1 MNLFDIK
8 DPSFIK
14 KLSIKELQSLAND
27 IRAFLI
33 EEIPKTGGHLSS
45 NLGTIELIIAL
56 HYVFDSPKDGFI
68 FDVGHQA
75 YTHKIL
81 TGRASEFHTLRQTDG
96 LSGYINY
103 KESIHD
109 QWESGH
115 AGTSLSAL
123 QGFLYA
129 KHLKNE
135 EGLGIAIIGDA
146 SITNGMA
153 FEALNVLGSDPNVK
167 GIIVLNDNEMGISK
181 SVGAI
186 SKALTRIRFNRFFV
200 KVKRF
205 WQMVLPKFFL
215 EFLSRVKR
223 GLKSFFQRQNIF
235 EDLGYLYVGP
245 IDGHDLKGLI
255 YHFERIKRARKSVV
269 MHILTDKGKGHE
281 LAEQDKVGTFHGVS
295 KQSSKKKEG
304 ISWSQGIAKIIYDIQ
319 EKEKVFV
326 IMPAMAVGTS
336 FVEFSKDY
344 KDRYIDV
351 GIAEEHATSMAA
363 MMAHQGI
370 KVFLPLYATFSQRAF
385 DQILNDIARSDHHV
399 VFGIDRA
406 GVVGEDGS
414 THQGIFDVSMFSL
427 MPHMVIAM
435 PYDLSEAK
443 ALYDYAFLKQNH
455 PMVIRYPRGTT
466 QAINGEEI
474 ESIDSV
480 SWKYIK
486 KGKDVAIISYGQSL
500 DRLLDVAKKMN
511 LDASIINAR
520 FIKPMDEEMLKDIL
534 MTHKKIFVYEEI
546 SNVGGLFPMILRFAE
561 KHAFHNEFMEMSMTD
576 QIIHH
581 GNYKEII
588 QKIKMDDVAIEEK
601 LKVFI
606 HET

>member
-8 DPSFIK
+8 DPSFLK
-14 KLSIKELQSLAND
+14 TLSMKELKNLADD

-45 NLGTIELIIAL
+45 NLGTVELIIAL
-56 HYVFDSPKDGFI
+56 HYVFDSPKDAFI

-81 TGRASEFHTLRQTDG
+81 TGRAKDFHSLRQTDG

-103 KESIHD
+103 EESIHD

-123 QGFLYA
+123 QGFLYSQHI
-129 KHLKNE
+129 KGE
-135 EGLGIAIIGDA
+135 DGRGIAIIGDA

-153 FEALNVLGSDPNVK
+153 FEALNILGSDQNVK

-186 SKALTRIRFNRFFV
+186 SKALTRIRFNRLFI
-200 KVKRF
+200 KIKRF
-205 WQMVLPKFFL
+205 WQMILPKCFL
-215 EFLSRVKR
+215 EILARMKR

-235 EDLGYLYVGP
+235 EDLGYLYIGP

-255 YHFERIKRARKSVV
+255 YNFERIKRARKSVV

-281 LAEQDKVGTFHGVS
+281 LAAQDKIGTFHGIS
-295 KQSSKKKEG
+295 KPSLKKKEG
-304 ISWSQGIAKIIYDIQ
+304 ISWSQGVANIMYDLQ
-319 EKEKVFV
+319 EKTKTFV
-326 IMPAMAVGTS
+326 IMPAMTVGTS
-336 FVEFSKDY
+336 FVEFSKVY

-385 DQILNDIARSDHHV
+385 DQILNDIARSNHHV

-406 GVVGEDGS
+406 GIVGEDGS

-427 MPHMVIAM
+427 MPNMVISM
-435 PYDLSEAK
+435 PYDLAEAK
-443 ALYDYAFLKQNH
+443 ALFDYAFMKQNH

-466 QAINGEEI
+466 LALNGETIEEI
-474 ESIDSV
+474 KSP
-480 SWKYIK
+480 SWKIMRE
-486 KGKDVAIISYGQSL
+486 GKDLAIITYGQSI
-500 DRLLDVAKKMN
+500 DRLIRVSEKMGLN
-511 LDASIINAR
+511 ATIINAR
-520 FIKPMDEEMLKDIL
+520 FIKPLDEVMLREVLK
-534 MTHKKIFVYEEI
+534 THHKIFVYEEI
-546 SNVGGLFPMILRFAE
+546 ANVAGLYPMILSFAH
-561 KHAFHNEFMEMSMTD
+561 KRQYQNDFMEMNMTD

-581 GNYKEII
+581 GNYQEILK
-588 QKIKMDDVAIEEK
+588 KIKMDEDSIIKA
-601 LKVFI
+601 LKEFLS
-606 HET
+606 

>member
-14 KLSIKELQSLAND
+14 NLTIKELQKLAHD

-45 NLGTIELIIAL
+45 NLGTVELIIAL
-56 HYVFDSPKDGFI
+56 HYVFDSPKDAFI

-81 TGRASEFHTLRQTDG
+81 TGRAKDFHSLRQTDG

-103 KESIHD
+103 LESIHD

-123 QGFLYA
+123 QGFLYSQR
-129 KHLKNE
+129 LKGEN
-135 EGLGIAIIGDA
+135 GRGIAIIGDA

-153 FEALNVLGSDPNVK
+153 FEALNVLGSDQNVK

-200 KVKRF
+200 KIKRF
-205 WQMVLPKFFL
+205 WQIILPKCFL
-215 EFLSRVKR
+215 EFLGRIKR

-255 YHFERIKRARKSVV
+255 YNFERIKRARKSVV

-281 LAEQDKVGTFHGVS
+281 LAEQDKIGTFHGVS
-295 KQSSKKKEG
+295 KASTKKKEG
-304 ISWSQGIAKIIYDIQ
+304 ISWSQGIANILYDLQ
-319 EKEKVFV
+319 ELEKTFV
-326 IMPAMAVGTS
+326 IMPAMTVGTS
-336 FVEFSKDY
+336 FVEFSKTY

-351 GIAEEHATSMAA
+351 GIAEEHAASMAA

-385 DQILNDIARSDHHV
+385 DQILNDIARSNHHV

-406 GVVGEDGS
+406 GIVGEDGS

-427 MPHMVIAM
+427 MPNMVITM
-435 PYDLSEAK
+435 PYDLKEAK
-443 ALYDYAFLKQNH
+443 ALFDYAFLKQNH
-455 PMVIRYPRGTT
+455 PIVIRYPRGMT
-466 QAINGEEI
+466 QALNGDVIEEI
-474 ESIDSV
+474 NHP
-480 SWKYIK
+480 SWVKMK
-486 KGKDVAIISYGQSL
+486 QGKDLAIISYGQSL
-500 DRLLDVAKKMN
+500 DRLNHVCESME
-511 LDASIINAR
+511 LDATIINAR
-520 FIKPMDEEMLKDIL
+520 FIKPIDEVMLKNIL
-534 MTHKKIFVYEEI
+534 ETHHKIFVYEEI
-546 SNVGGLFPMILRFAE
+546 ANSAGLYPAILAFAE
-561 KHAFHNEFMEMSMTD
+561 KHAYKNEFMEMSMTN

-588 QKIKMDDVAIEEK
+588 KKMKMDERSIEEK
-601 LKVFI
+601 ILEFLK
-606 HET
+606 

>member
-14 KLSIKELQSLAND
+14 NLTIKELQKLAHD

-45 NLGTIELIIAL
+45 NLGTVELIIAL
-56 HYVFDSPKDGFI
+56 HYVFDSPKDAFI

-81 TGRASEFHTLRQTDG
+81 TGRAKDFHSLRQTDG

-103 KESIHD
+103 LESIHD

-123 QGFLYA
+123 QGFLYSQR
-129 KHLKNE
+129 LKGEN
-135 EGLGIAIIGDA
+135 GRGIAIIGDA
-146 SITNGMA
+146 SITNGIA
-153 FEALNVLGSDPNVK
+153 FEALNVLGSDQNVK

-200 KVKRF
+200 KIKRF
-205 WQMVLPKFFL
+205 WQIILPKCFL
-215 EFLSRVKR
+215 EFLGRIKR

-255 YHFERIKRARKSVV
+255 YNFERIKRARKSVV

-281 LAEQDKVGTFHGVS
+281 LAEQDKIGTFHGVS
-295 KQSSKKKEG
+295 KASTKKKEG
-304 ISWSQGIAKIIYDIQ
+304 ISWSQGIANILYDLQ
-319 EKEKVFV
+319 EVEKTFV

-336 FVEFSKDY
+336 FVEFSKTY

-351 GIAEEHATSMAA
+351 GIAEEHAASMAA

-385 DQILNDIARSDHHV
+385 DQILNDIARSNHHV

-406 GVVGEDGS
+406 GIVGEDGS

-427 MPHMVIAM
+427 MPNMVITM
-435 PYDLSEAK
+435 PYDLKEAK
-443 ALYDYAFLKQNH
+443 ALFDYAFLKQNH
-455 PMVIRYPRGTT
+455 PIVIRYPRGMT
-466 QAINGEEI
+466 QALNGDVIEEI
-474 ESIDSV
+474 DRP
-480 SWKYIK
+480 SWVKMK
-486 KGKDVAIISYGQSL
+486 KGKDLAIISYGQSL
-500 DRLLDVAKKMN
+500 DRLIHVCESME
-511 LDASIINAR
+511 LDATIINAR
-520 FIKPMDEEMLKDIL
+520 FIKPIDDVMLKDIL
-534 MTHKKIFVYEEI
+534 EAHHKIFVYEEI
-546 SNVGGLFPMILRFAE
+546 ANSAGLYPTILAFAE
-561 KHAFHNEFMEMSMTD
+561 KHAYNNEFMEMSMTN

-588 QKIKMDDVAIEEK
+588 KKMKMDERSIEEK
-601 LKVFI
+601 ILEFLK
-606 HET
+606 

>member
-14 KLSIKELQSLAND
+14 NLTIKELQKLAHD

-45 NLGTIELIIAL
+45 NLGTVELIIAL
-56 HYVFDSPKDGFI
+56 HYVFDSPKDAFI

-81 TGRASEFHTLRQTDG
+81 TGRAKDFHSLRQTDG

-103 KESIHD
+103 LESIHD

-123 QGFLYA
+123 QGFLYSQR
-129 KHLKNE
+129 LKGEN
-135 EGLGIAIIGDA
+135 GRGIAIIGDA

-153 FEALNVLGSDPNVK
+153 FEALNVLGSDQNVK

-200 KVKRF
+200 KIKRF
-205 WQMVLPKFFL
+205 WQIILPKCFL
-215 EFLSRVKR
+215 EFLGRIKR

-255 YHFERIKRARKSVV
+255 YNFERIKRARKSVV

-281 LAEQDKVGTFHGVS
+281 LAEQDKIGTFHGVS
-295 KQSSKKKEG
+295 KASTKKKEG
-304 ISWSQGIAKIIYDIQ
+304 ISWSQGIANILYDLQ
-319 EKEKVFV
+319 ELEKTFV
-326 IMPAMAVGTS
+326 IMPAMTVGTS
-336 FVEFSKDY
+336 FVEFSKTY

-351 GIAEEHATSMAA
+351 GIAEEHAASMAA

-385 DQILNDIARSDHHV
+385 DQILNDIARSNHHV

-406 GVVGEDGS
+406 GIVGEDGS

-427 MPHMVIAM
+427 MPNMVITM
-435 PYDLSEAK
+435 PYDLKEAK
-443 ALYDYAFLKQNH
+443 ALFDYAFLKQNH
-455 PMVIRYPRGTT
+455 PIVIRYPRGMT
-466 QAINGEEI
+466 QALNGDVIEEI
-474 ESIDSV
+474 NHP
-480 SWKYIK
+480 SWVKMK
-486 KGKDVAIISYGQSL
+486 EGKDLAIISYGQSL
-500 DRLLDVAKKMN
+500 DRLIHVCESME
-511 LDASIINAR
+511 LDATIINAR
-520 FIKPMDEEMLKDIL
+520 FIKPIDEVMLKNIL
-534 MTHKKIFVYEEI
+534 ETHHKIFVYEEI
-546 SNVGGLFPMILRFAE
+546 ANSAGLYPAILAFTE
-561 KHAFHNEFMEMSMTD
+561 KHAYKNEFMEMSMTN

-588 QKIKMDDVAIEEK
+588 KKMKMDERSIEEK
-601 LKVFI
+601 ILEFLK
-606 HET
+606 